1 MSENYCY
8 NCRFYHPYYTKGYKM
23 FNRQDIG
30 LCGNKKITIEKHN
43 NACEKFQYMYY
54 GRVSSKNAALE
65 ALADSLNTIAEIKQI
80 LEEDETEA
88 LEEFLAC
95 RSRQKERERKL
106 KERAQKEQERK
117 K

>member
-8 NCRFYHPYYTKGYKM
+8 NCRFYHPYYTKGYK
-23 FNRQDIG
+23 FFDKQDIG
-30 LCGNKKITIEKHN
+30 LCGQTKTTVEKHN
-43 NACEKFQYMYY
+43 GCERFQYMYY

-65 ALADSLNTIAEIKQI
+65 ALTDSLNTIAEIKQI

-88 LEEFLAC
+88 LEEFLVC
-95 RSRQKERERKL
+95 RGRQKERERKL